1 MHHPALFGWL
11 NTHVMRKTRS
21 SACRRSGFLFA
32 GICAIHMGLPA
43 TGWTQPTTPPAPPP
57 AHAASQHS
65 SSIAEQIKQ
74 LSTALAHAKTPEEAH
89 TLQEQLEALRSAKLS
104 PTTQLLVRRAE
115 KDLTTDKPDDTVE
128 DIGDALALQPDQAIL
143 WRTRAQMRLVAG
155 DLKGAIADIGEALQ
169 RDPLDAE
176 SWSLLTSVE
185 EHRNDGTAAL
195 KAWQKVLE
203 LSPMTDRNHKR
214 LDALHIKAY
223 GQPT

>member
-43 TGWTQPTTPPAPPP
+43 TGWTQTTTPPASPP

-115 KDLTTDKPDDTVE
+115 KDRSISERAGLYSLDMTGTSPQDLVLSMRHVTGWTTWKRSKLIVVATRQM
-128 DIGDALALQPDQAIL
+128 ALIP
-143 WRTRAQMRLVAG
+143 MR
-155 DLKGAIADIGEALQ
+155 Q
-169 RDPLDAE
+169 RF
-176 SWSLLTSVE
+176 
-185 EHRNDGTAAL
+185 R
-195 KAWQKVLE
+195 
-203 LSPMTDRNHKR
+203 
-214 LDALHIKAY
+214 
-223 GQPT
+223 